1 MAYFKDWNNNSELLD
16 LYKKYIFYCASLRTW
31 LFLCKCLIN
40 SSFTLLKLQTVQ
52 EPSHYNTREFVSEIT
67 AKPSNKN
74 IYRTQIKKSP
84 LVSNIQ
90 YEMLSFLDD
99 LSLQKFIAEVMA
111 AVHPMLTTQTES
123 QKQDALSP
131 PCRVWDATHPSVG
144 AELHGV
150 DQSEVRHINLSWH
163 TGSLNGVHLKG
174 WDAIQNSAR
183 IMKLDWQQRVV
194 VCVRISAVSQI
205 WGTSFRKS
213 GLNLDCNQS
222 LQFLKV
228 WVWFMEWIM

>member
-1 MAYFKDWNNNSELLD
+1 MFLGHKNKNEKISNYVIQPNCWICT
-16 LYKKYIFYCASLRTW
+16 KKKIFYYYYILC
-31 LFLCKCLIN
+31 LFLCKCLKN
-40 SSFTLLKLQTVQ
+40 SSFTLLKHQTVQ
-52 EPSHYNTREFVSEIT
+52 EPSRYNTREFVSEIT
-67 AKPSNKN
+67 AKPSNKK

-90 YEMLSFLDD
+90 YEMLSFSDD

-111 AVHPMLTTQTES
+111 AVRPMLTTQTES
-123 QKQDALSP
+123 QKQEALSP

-163 TGSLNGVHLKG
+163 TGSPNGVHLKG

-183 IMKLDWQQRVV
+183 MMKLDCNRGSWLMCAFQQ
-194 VCVRISAVSQI
+194 
-205 WGTSFRKS
+205 
-213 GLNLDCNQS
+213 
-222 LQFLKV
+222 
-228 WVWFMEWIM
+228 